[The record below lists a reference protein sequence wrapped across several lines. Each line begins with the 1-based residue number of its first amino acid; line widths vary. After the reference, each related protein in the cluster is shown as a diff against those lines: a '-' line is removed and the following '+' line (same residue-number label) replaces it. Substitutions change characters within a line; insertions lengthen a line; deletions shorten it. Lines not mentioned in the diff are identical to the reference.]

1 MEWSDVEPNL
11 SPVQK
16 AFIKKMDSIGLG
28 ETVRRGYL
36 KELEK
41 KQSSS
46 PSTPESG
53 SSEQSNQDT

>member
-1 MEWSDVEPNL
+1 MEWSDVEPTL

-28 ETVRRGYL
+28 ETVRIGYL

-41 KQSSS
+41 KQASS

-53 SSEQSNQDT
+53 SSEQSNPNT